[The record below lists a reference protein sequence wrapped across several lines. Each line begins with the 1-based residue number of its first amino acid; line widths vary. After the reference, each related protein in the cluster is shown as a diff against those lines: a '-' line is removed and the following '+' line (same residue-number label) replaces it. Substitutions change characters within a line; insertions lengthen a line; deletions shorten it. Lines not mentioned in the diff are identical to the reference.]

1 MGAMPTII
9 RRPFAAPRVLVVA
22 GSLVV
27 LLLVACGGPA
37 PSGTGT
43 VGPASASPAGSAPAS
58 AIASPP
64 VELTPVPGG
73 ATGSPEIPD
82 RPATTVTD
90 WGTILDRVPE
100 GFPVYPGARI
110 ADGIDEPVSGA
121 WITDT
126 GVDSVAPWYVSAFTE
141 LGWAQVDLG
150 SALEDGSRVLALA
163 SDLPECRVQ
172 TTFRPAG
179 ESTMIIVLYGA
190 GCAGGEG

>member
-1 MGAMPTII
+1 MPTII
-9 RRPFAAPRVLVVA
+9 RRPFAAPGVLVLV
-22 GSLVV
+22 GSLAV

-37 PSGTGT
+37 PSGTET
-43 VGPASASPAGSAPAS
+43 AGPALASPAGSAPGS
-58 AIASPP
+58 PSASPP

-90 WGTILDRVPE
+90 WGTILDRVPD
-100 GFPVYPGARI
+100 GFPVYPGAAV
-110 ADGIDEPVSGA
+110 ADSVTEPVSGA
-121 WITDT
+121 WITDAA
-126 GVDSVAPWYVSAFTE
+126 VDSVAPWYVAAFTE

-172 TTFRPAG
+172 ATFRPAG

>member
-1 MGAMPTII
+1 MPIII
-9 RRPFAAPRVLVVA
+9 RRPFAAPGVLVFV
-22 GSLVV
+22 GSLAV
-27 LLLVACGGPA
+27 LLAACGGPA
-37 PSGTGT
+37 PSSTGT
-43 VGPASASPAGSAPAS
+43 AGPASASPASSAPAS
-58 AIASPP
+58 PFASSP

-73 ATGSPEIPD
+73 ATGSPELPD

-90 WGTILDRVPE
+90 WGTILDRVPD

-110 ADGIDEPVSGA
+110 ADGVDEPVSGA
-121 WITDT
+121 WITDA
-126 GVDSVAPWYVSAFTE
+126 GVDGVAPWYVSAFEE

-150 SALEDGSRVLALA
+150 SALEDGSRVLDLA